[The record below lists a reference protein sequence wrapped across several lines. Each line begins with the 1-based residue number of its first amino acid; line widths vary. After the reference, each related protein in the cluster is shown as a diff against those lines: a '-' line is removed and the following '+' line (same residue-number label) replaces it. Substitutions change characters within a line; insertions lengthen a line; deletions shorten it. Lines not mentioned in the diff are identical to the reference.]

1 MIRGV
6 GRSPIFGRSYLGEGG
21 IRASRERDGGPA
33 LPGMAELLAP
43 SLPWGCPRSG
53 FTPPNVD
60 WCEQNLCER
69 VVNPAGAWSDVL
81 YVVLGIWLWRETRRR
96 QSRALALFSPVSVA
110 GGQLGPAGRRAQRTE
125 PERGQ
130 AAEERGSPASRSH
143 AGERLPA
150 RGVRREVYHQSAPSR
165 PSAAAVQC
173 GAPARVFEDEPSR
186 TSGEPPASR
195 ASHRPQRGVGE
206 L

>member
-96 QSRALALFSPVSVA
+96 QSRALALFA
-110 GGQLGPAGRRAQRTE
+110 RQRRSEDLRRLEAM
-125 PERGQ
+125 
-130 AAEERGSPASRSH
+130 PASASLH
-143 AGERLPA
+143 EACGEKSPIRVRLPDPPQQ
-150 RGVRREVYHQSAPSR
+150 QS
-165 PSAAAVQC
+165 SAALRPVC
-173 GAPARVFEDEPSR
+173 SR
-186 TSGEPPASR
+186 TSRRGPAASR
-195 ASHRPQRGVGE
+195 PHPGHRIGLSGELGSFRPQMGQIAVSLE
-206 L
+206 V